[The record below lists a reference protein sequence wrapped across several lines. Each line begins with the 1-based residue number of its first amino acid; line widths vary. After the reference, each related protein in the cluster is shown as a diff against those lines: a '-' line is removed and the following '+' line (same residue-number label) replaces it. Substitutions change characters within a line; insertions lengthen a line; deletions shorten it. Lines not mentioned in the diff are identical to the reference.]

1 MGSPQAQASA
11 LNLQDRDL
19 SLLRGLFESRIMTA
33 GHIATLYFDGRPEAT
48 KKRLQKL
55 KGAGFIG
62 ERKRRVN
69 EASVLFLTR
78 KAFKVLHDHGSL
90 SEYPSLSATS
100 LERRAQVSELTLHHE
115 LEIMDVKAAFHSA
128 LAETAQF
135 MLLKFCTWPLL
146 YQFEAFRDRH
156 GAAEVLVKP
165 DGFILIHERERD
177 GGLSEHTFFLEL
189 DRSTETQETLV
200 TRAGC
205 YVDYYKSGGFAQ
217 RNGADRSAYKEY
229 PFRVLMVLK
238 TAERRNNT
246 AERLLQ
252 SNPPIFTQVYLST
265 LAEVTARPLGPVWIR
280 PLDYRDATKGTPF
293 VPGPQPPPGGYRR
306 QTARELFLE
315 ENLKKHRL
323 LTDDAAV

>member
-1 MGSPQAQASA
+1 MSKRIYNSI
-11 LNLQDRDL
+11 LFQDRDL
-19 SLLRGLFESRIMTA
+19 ALLRGLFESRIMTP
-33 GHIATLYFDGRPEAT
+33 GHICSLYFSSKPEAT

-55 KGAGFIG
+55 KAAGLIG
-62 ERKRRVN
+62 ERKRRLN

-78 KAFKVLHDHGSL
+78 KAFKVLHDHGLL
-90 SEYPSLSATS
+90 SEYPPLGATS
-100 LERRAQVSELTLHHE
+100 LERRAQVSELTLRHE
-115 LEIMDVKAAFHSA
+115 LEVMDVKAAFHSA
-128 LAETAQF
+128 LAQTAQF
-135 MLLKFCTWPLL
+135 MLFKFSTWPLL
-146 YQFEAFRDRH
+146 YQFEAFRDRQ

-165 DGFILIHERERD
+165 DGFIRIHERERD

-189 DRSTETQETLV
+189 DRSTETQEILV
-200 TRAGC
+200 ARAGC
-205 YVDYYKSGGFAQ
+205 YVDYYKSGGFAL

-280 PLDYRDATKGTPF
+280 PLDYREATKGTAF
-293 VPGPQPPPGGYRR
+293 VPGTRPPPGGYRR
-306 QTARELFLE
+306 QSARELFVEDKLT
-315 ENLKKHRL
+315 KHRL
-323 LTDDAAV
+323 LMDDTTG